1 MKFPRRKF
9 LHLAAGAAALPAMSR
24 MASAEAY
31 PARPVTI
38 VVPFAAGGSSDVSAR
53 IVGEYMARTLGQQ
66 FIIEN
71 VVGAGGTTGS
81 LRAMRARPD
90 GYTILM
96 GHIGTHAFSVSLYP
110 KLAYKP
116 DVDFEPIG
124 LVFQQPN
131 VIVAR
136 KDFPAKDLKEFI
148 DYAKANA
155 EKLNVGHA
163 GVGSITFTLPLL
175 LNSLLGIKPTMVPFN
190 GGAPATNALVG
201 GQVDYICTGIADI
214 AQQVQTG
221 TIKAYA
227 VVATERHPILPN
239 VPTTIEAGLPEFQA
253 LPWWALFAP
262 KGVPQP
268 ILDALTDALDK
279 ALDDEHVR
287 KRFSDLGGD
296 IPGKERR
303 GQQPLAALVK
313 SEIARWTPIIKAA
326 NVTIG

>member
-1 MKFPRRKF
+1 MKLSRRRF
-9 LHLAAGAAALPAMSR
+9 LHLAAGAAAFPAMSR
-24 MASAEAY
+24 MASAQAY

-38 VVPFAAGGSSDVSAR
+38 VVPFAAGGSTDVSAR

-124 LVFQQPN
+124 LVFQQPP

-148 DYAKANA
+148 GYAKAYA

-163 GVGSITFTLPLL
+163 ALAPSHLP
-175 LNSLLGIKPTMVPFN
+175 SPFCLIRCSVSSQRWCHS
-190 GGAPATNALVG
+190 T
-201 GQVDYICTGIADI
+201 
-214 AQQVQTG
+214 
-221 TIKAYA
+221 A
-227 VVATERHPILPN
+227 VHPP
-239 VPTTIEAGLPEFQA
+239 
-253 LPWWALFAP
+253 
-262 KGVPQP
+262 
-268 ILDALTDALDK
+268 
-279 ALDDEHVR
+279 R
-287 KRFSDLGGD
+287 MR
-296 IPGKERR
+296 
-303 GQQPLAALVK
+303 
-313 SEIARWTPIIKAA
+313 
-326 NVTIG
+326 